1 MGYKMN
7 SKKRR
12 IAIKGCCAFIASAS
26 PLTLA
31 MYRAD
36 TVYGEVDFRQGLTVI
51 TAASLIIAMFQIAVS
66 MWYEKNSS
74 RCDKT
79 ASASLRIKTA
89 YAILEWAALVSAL
102 LLMAGA
108 LRIICPGEP
117 IPYKG
122 LLIAA
127 AAGLLLSVAAIWIL
141 SRKKRE
147 IK

>member
-36 TVYGEVDFRQGLTVI
+36 TVYGEVDFRQGFTVI

-89 YAILEWAALVSAL
+89 YAILEWA
-102 LLMAGA
+102 GA
-108 LRIICPGEP
+108 RISPASDGGCITYNMPRRTDTIQRAVDSG
-117 IPYKG
+117 G
-122 LLIAA
+122 SRAA
-127 AAGLLLSVAAIWIL
+127 SERRSNMDIKQ
-141 SRKKRE
+141 KKTRN
-147 IK
+147 

>member
-1 MGYKMN
+1 MN
-7 SKKRR
+7 SKSRKA
-12 IAIKGCCAFIASAS
+12 AIKGCCAFIASAS

-36 TVYGEVDFRQGLTVI
+36 TVYGEVDFRQGFTVI
-51 TAASLIIAMFQIAVS
+51 MAASLIIAMFQIAVS
-66 MWYEKNSS
+66 MWYEKNSG

-89 YAILEWAALVSAL
+89 YAILEWAALISAL

>member
-36 TVYGEVDFRQGLTVI
+36 TVYGEVDFRQGFTVI

-89 YAILEWAALVSAL
+89 YAILEWAAQQY
-102 LLMAGA
+102 G
-108 LRIICPGEP
+108 
-117 IPYKG
+117 Y
-122 LLIAA
+122 
-127 AAGLLLSVAAIWIL
+127 
-141 SRKKRE
+141 
-147 IK
+147 

>member
-1 MGYKMN
+1 MN
-7 SKKRR
+7 SKSRKD
-12 IAIKGCCAFIASAS
+12 AIKGCCAFIASAS
-26 PLTLA
+26 SLTLA

-36 TVYGEVDFRQGLTVI
+36 TVYGEVDFRQGFTVI

-66 MWYEKNSS
+66 IWYEKNSGQ
-74 RCDKT
+74 CDKT

-89 YAILEWAALVSAL
+89 YAILEWAVLISAL
-102 LLMAGA
+102 FLMAGA

-127 AAGLLLSVAAIWIL
+127 AAGLLLSAAAIWIL